1 MNVPVVIVRQ
11 PGREPLYL
19 EVHDRLELGRD
30 CDGLLL
36 ADVQVSRRHVE
47 LSCMDGRVIVTDL
60 GSTNG
65 TFFGGQR
72 LTSPVELRSNAR
84 IQLGGTTV
92 ELAERRAGAYDERS
106 TAIGLPD
113 GGEQEDLRRTSIDRL
128 ANSATRDQWR
138 PNRPATIGTTTTIL
152 FSDIESSTEFATS
165 LGDQAWY
172 ELLGEHN
179 AILRSE
185 LKRHGGSEIKSQ
197 GDGFMLTFKSART
210 AAHFAIGAQQSID
223 GKLRSGDGRDLH
235 IRIGL
240 HTGEAVADPDGDLF
254 GRHVI
259 IAARVANLAVGGE
272 ILVSSIVFEIASATG
287 DLLFGPPR
295 IVQLKGIP
303 GDQTVY
309 ALDWRKSAL

>member
-1 MNVPVVIVRQ
+1 MNAPVVIVRQ
-11 PGREPLYL
+11 PGREPLYI

-47 LSCMDGRVIVTDL
+47 LSCMDGRVMVTDL

-92 ELAERRAGAYDERS
+92 ELAERRTTAYDERS
-106 TAIGLPD
+106 TAIGSPD
-113 GGEQEDLRRTSIDRL
+113 DDEPEDLRRTSIDRL
-128 ANSATRDQWR
+128 AISATRDRWR

-165 LGDQAWY
+165 LGDRAWY

-179 AILRSE
+179 NILRRE

-197 GDGFMLTFKSART
+197 GDGFMLTFTSAR
-210 AAHFAIGAQQSID
+210 AAAQFAIAAQRSID
-223 GKLRSGDGRDLH
+223 GILRSGDGRELH

-259 IAARVANLAVGGE
+259 IAARIANLAVGGE
-272 ILVSSIVFEIASATG
+272 ILVSSLVFEIASATG
-287 DLLFGPPR
+287 DLIFNSPR
-295 IVQLKGIP
+295 TVELKGIP
-303 GDQTVY
+303 GDQTVH
-309 ALDWRKSAL
+309 ALDWRSVGK